1 MSFSDAQ
8 ARIVTDLAALI
19 QRGRISDAIVM
30 VDKLSVEQR
39 LVYQSIIP
47 PYQKQLM
54 AKFGISSL
62 PLYDPVLSYMLLM
75 EMTLRNYH
83 LQSTG
88 KPIKSLSSS
97 TGMFE
102 SFVPDVL
109 SEYDKEYTRT
119 DEYRIVPDRQ
129 PLKYG
134 MCLVFTVPCHAVIA
148 AAAKITDKHII
159 PSLNVFEQLYAHMVN
174 ELNVSIKPNQLITT
188 LLDHI
193 VRNSNEYNNIQSYLK
208 EHLATMSQRYS
219 YSCSRFS
226 LNNNTAPANTIHG
239 VSERSFFV
247 VIPVELEVFSVDAIN
262 WFPWLGRISR
272 IIMKNQM
279 RGVAATLCY
288 YEGKNSDITIPQDAW
303 LQWIST
309 SLNYEGD
316 PIKATIQNMD
326 QYVESVHCHNVRNGI
341 RMVNKYPV
349 WHYNGVS
356 VITLDTANL
365 KVAPSA
371 DAELFFIE
379 VDTIDSSSSSSST
392 ATVNSKKTALALFS
406 PGLICD
412 GKITVMV
419 CYNPDQYDSQT
430 IIRQTINSL
439 CQPDTAELVEFF
451 DEGDDD
457 DYAYRRRLLLN
468 NDSGYL
474 EWVPRGEIPPGYSEY
489 QTLLNVATRRTEYLP
504 LGPIPP
510 GYQAINK

>member
-54 AKFGISSL
+54 EKFGISSL

-88 KPIKSLSSS
+88 APIKSLSSS
-97 TGMFE
+97 TEMFK
-102 SFVPDVL
+102 SFVPNVL
-109 SEYDKEYTRT
+109 TDSDKKYTQT
-119 DEYRIVPDRQ
+119 DEYRVVPDRQ

-134 MCLVFTVPCHAVIA
+134 MCLVFTVPQHAVIA
-148 AAAKITDKHII
+148 SKTKITDKHII
-159 PSLNVFEQLYAHMVN
+159 PSLNVFRQLYAHTAN
-174 ELNVSIKPNQLITT
+174 ELDVGTKPNQLLAT

-193 VRNSNEYNNIQSYLK
+193 VRNSDEYNNIQSYLN

-226 LNNNTAPANTIHG
+226 LDDNTAPANTIHG

-247 VIPVELEVFSVDAIN
+247 VIPIELEMFGVDAIN

-272 IIMKNQM
+272 IIVKNQM

-288 YEGKNSDITIPQDAW
+288 YEGKNDDITIPQDAW

-309 SLNYEGD
+309 SSNYEGD
-316 PIKATIQNMD
+316 PIKATIQDTD
-326 QYVESVHCHNVRNGI
+326 QYPESVHCHNIQHGVR
-341 RMVNKYPV
+341 MTNKYPV
-349 WHYNGVS
+349 WNYNGVS
-356 VITLDTANL
+356 IITLDTINL

-379 VDTIDSSSSSSST
+379 TDTIDGP
-392 ATVNSKKTALALFS
+392 KKTALALFS
-406 PGLICD
+406 PGLIYE

-439 CQPDTAELVEFF
+439 CQPGAAELVEFF

-457 DYAYRRRLLLN
+457 DYPLRRRLLLN

-474 EWVPRGEIPPGYSEY
+474 EWVPRGEIPSGYSEY